1 MVGFDR
7 ALYPID
13 IWALP
18 FSMLQLK
25 ERNAYVPL
33 VEDQYSSTVPL
44 PFEWLNVKMHNAD
57 ARRGKTM
64 VSFLFYVKV
73 YNTIPKFVYVCTV

>member
-7 ALYPID
+7 PLYPID

-18 FSMLQLK
+18 YSMLQLN

-33 VEDQYSSTVPL
+33 VENQYSSTIPL
-44 PFEWLNVKMHNAD
+44 PSEWVSVKMQNLD
-57 ARRGKTM
+57 ARRGKAL
-64 VSFLFYVKV
+64 VSTASSF
-73 YNTIPKFVYVCTV
+73 I

>member
-57 ARRGKTM
+57 ARRGKAM
-64 VSFLFYVKV
+64 VSFLLYVLS
-73 YNTIPKFVYVCTV
+73 I